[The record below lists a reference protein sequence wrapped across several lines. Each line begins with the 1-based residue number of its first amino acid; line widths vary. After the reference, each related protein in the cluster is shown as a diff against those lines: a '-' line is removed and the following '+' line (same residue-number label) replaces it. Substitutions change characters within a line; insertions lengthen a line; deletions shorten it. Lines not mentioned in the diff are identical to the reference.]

1 MNIKIKYG
9 LHLYKLTLLY
19 IKEKYPSTLFRPQSN
34 KDIQIK
40 DTEADIKDVYNFDD
54 IPDTNDEENHE
65 EEKEK

>member
-9 LHLYKLTLLY
+9 LHLYKSTLLY
-19 IKEKYPSTLFRPQSN
+19 IKEKYPLTLFRPQSN